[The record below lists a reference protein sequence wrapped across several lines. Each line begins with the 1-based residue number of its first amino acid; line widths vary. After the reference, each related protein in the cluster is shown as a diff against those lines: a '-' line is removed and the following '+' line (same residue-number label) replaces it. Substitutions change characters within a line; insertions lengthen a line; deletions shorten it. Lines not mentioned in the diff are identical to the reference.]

1 MSGLRPADSG
11 IHESG
16 QATVDGV
23 VSDRPSGGASTS
35 LRERILDS
43 ARELTIAEGWSR
55 VTMSRL
61 AQAVGVSRQTIYN
74 EVGAK
79 EQLAEA
85 LVMRESLTFLAE
97 IDTRLRQGRDAI
109 DAVGRAIEAAMAL
122 AAVNPLLRAVIE
134 SAHGADQGLLPL
146 VTTRSQ
152 PIVAGATEVIARGLG
167 EQFPDFA
174 TPDLKRAVDVL
185 VRLTLSHI
193 LQPMA
198 GTGEGRPSQTVSG
211 PPGQATGG
219 IEDIAWVA
227 ERLLTVR

>member
-1 MSGLRPADSG
+1 MSDSLRGHAGLQDSRR
-11 IHESG
+11 
-16 QATVDGV
+16 ATVDGG
-23 VSDRPSGGASTS
+23 VSDRPSGGASTT

-43 ARELTIAEGWSR
+43 ARKLTIAQGWSR

-74 EVGAK
+74 EVGSK

-85 LVMRESLTFLAE
+85 LVMRESLTFLTE

-109 DAVGRAIEAAMAL
+109 DAVERAVEAAMAL

-152 PIVAGATEVIARGLG
+152 PIVAGATEVITHGLK
-167 EQFPDFA
+167 EQFPDLA
-174 TPDLKRAVDVL
+174 TPDLSRAVDVL

-198 GTGEGRPSQTVSG
+198 VTAEGRPSQTVSG
-211 PPGQATGG
+211 PAGQTAGG

-227 ERLLTVR
+227 GRLLTIR